1 MYIFISFSQST
12 GECVAKLGK
21 EVTWMILYI
30 FISFSQSTGECVAKL
45 GREVTW
51 MILLD
56 CEKEIKMYRIIQVIS
71 LPSLATHSP
80 VDCEKEIKMYRII
93 QVTSLPSL
101 ATHSPV
107 LG

>member
-1 MYIFISFSQST
+1 
-12 GECVAKLGK
+12 V
-21 EVTWMILYI
+21 
-30 FISFSQSTGECVAKL
+30 
-45 GREVTW
+45 
-51 MILLD
+51 D

-101 ATHSPV
+101 ATHS
-107 LG
+107 G